1 MLSSQN
7 TSNSASTGTKPTRDS
22 GRRPHQRHRERKPE
36 PVIPWNPRTRL
47 GSMVQAGSVQS
58 MDDIFQNGWK
68 IKEYE
73 INIPDEK
80 YLSIK
85 LADMSLSVRSINALE
100 HANVVTVRDIVT
112 KTQQELLKTRLLG
125 RRSINEIRLFLSS
138 MNLEFGMVL

>member
-1 MLSSQN
+1 MIS
-7 TSNSASTGTKPTRDS
+7 
-22 GRRPHQRHRERKPE
+22 RERLIE
-36 PVIPWNPRTRL
+36 EVACL
-47 GSMVQAGSVQS
+47 MVEVRELREE
-58 MDDIFQNGWK
+58 NLELNEK

-100 HANVVTVRDIVT
+100 RANVVTVRDIVT

-125 RRSINEIRLFLSS
+125 RRAINEIRLFLSS